1 MKTKS
6 LQRAFLLASGLCAVV
21 VILLSQ
27 SFYTSTD
34 SLAVEK
40 KDKSKDK
47 KEVAIHAPSDV
58 AAQGQAVELNHNQLA
73 TEEKIVLAD
82 DQNDKAVFVQR
93 IATKFF
99 KTLFRA
105 IISPNAP

>member
-6 LQRAFLLASGLCAVV
+6 LQRVILLACGLCAVA

-27 SFYTSTD
+27 SFYQVSGQALK
-34 SLAVEK
+34 S
-40 KDKSKDK
+40 KSKDK

-58 AAQGQAVELNHNQLA
+58 AAQGQAVELNHQQQPSLL
-73 TEEKIVLAD
+73 EELILS
-82 DQNDKAVFVQR
+82 DKKEQTVVFIQKT
-93 IATKFF
+93 ALDFF
-99 KTLFRA
+99 KTLFRV

>member
-1 MKTKS
+1 MKSKS
-6 LQRAFLLASGLCAVV
+6 LQRLLLLTSGICAVL

-27 SFYTSTD
+27 SFYQSPTTGAKEKTGKST
-34 SLAVEK
+34 
-40 KDKSKDK
+40 K

-58 AAQGQAVELNHNQLA
+58 AAQGQGMEISHSQPPAV
-73 TEEKIVLAD
+73 EKIVLD
-82 DQNDKAVFVQR
+82 DHKNVKAVFVQQVV
-93 IATKFF
+93 TNFF